1 MPTTQ
6 LKHWGYRRNRGD
18 RLPVEMLVE
27 KQTRRNA
34 RLYGLHDR
42 GTLEQGMRA
51 DVNVIDPDNLDVRR
65 PEVHEDL
72 PAGGARLLQ
81 PVSGYLAT
89 ILGGEITR
97 RHDQDTG
104 ARPGR
109 LLRGSRA

>member
-6 LKHWGYRRNRGD
+6 LKHWGYSRKRGEK
-18 RLPVEMLVE
+18 LPIEMLIE

-42 GTLEQGMRA
+42 GTLDVGMRA
-51 DVNVIDPDNLDVRR
+51 DVNVIDPENLQVAR
-65 PEVHEDL
+65 PVSHKDL
-72 PAGGARLLQ
+72 PAGGSRLLQ

-89 ILGGEITR
+89 ILAGVVTR
-97 RHDQDTG
+97 RRDEDTG

-109 LLRGSRA
+109 LVRGPQR